1 MFGSSFNVPSTAEG
15 LLRTILSQ
23 TDLPSVGCGTV
34 QFRSGWCVHALG
46 KTRNYAL
53 DSVCQKFCFPR
64 VPFQTVPVL
73 FGLMMTFSR
82 PFEEDSRALPLSAP
96 FPYPLL
102 PPPPPPPP
110 QEIDIVMSLG
120 LSPRPVSRASQ
131 QFRSYDVHA
140 ICEGCG
146 FTRQLHHGFPYRRK
160 TNTCLSLF
168 EAVMS
173 GRQASNRRVED
184 VDLNELCWHLSS
196 RNNQSSQP
204 RLP

>member
-1 MFGSSFNVPSTAEG
+1 MCLDLLSTSRQPQRVSSG
-15 LLRTILSQ
+15 RYYHRRTYLQLVAVQYSSGQDGVYTLSGK
-23 TDLPSVGCGTV
+23 LVIMRSIPSVRNSV
-34 QFRSGWCVHALG
+34 SPEFPFRQFQCCSDWWW
-46 KTRNYAL
+46 
-53 DSVCQKFCFPR
+53 
-64 VPFQTVPVL
+64 PFLVL
-73 FGLMMTFSR
+73 SR
-82 PFEEDSRALPLSAP
+82 KIVERFLCLLLSP
-96 FPYPLL
+96 TPSSPLL
-102 PPPPPPPP
+102 PPP